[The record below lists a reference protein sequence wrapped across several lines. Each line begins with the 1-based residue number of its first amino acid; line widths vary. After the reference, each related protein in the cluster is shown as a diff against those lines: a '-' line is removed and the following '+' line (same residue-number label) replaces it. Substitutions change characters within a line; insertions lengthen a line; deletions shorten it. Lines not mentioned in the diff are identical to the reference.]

1 MRHAVAVAFVLGL
14 ASVPALAADEY
25 PSLKAGQW
33 EMTTTTSR
41 AAASAAA
48 PIKSTLCTDA
58 SVQKEMASMG
68 AGMRREMCSKSDI
81 RHEGNRYVTDSNC
94 AMGDTKITSHS
105 VMTMQGDT
113 AYKTEVHASYDPPFM
128 GMKESATTVEGK
140 FVGPCRD
147 GLQPGDFV
155 TATGQKIN
163 MKNIADRKPGSAPP
177 APATNK

>member
-1 MRHAVAVAFVLGL
+1 MRHAVAVAILGF
-14 ASVPALAADEY
+14 ASLPALAADEY
-25 PSLKAGQW
+25 PALKPGQW
-33 EMTTTTSR
+33 EMTTTSSR
-41 AAASAAA
+41 AAATASA

-68 AGMRREMCSKSDI
+68 AGMRREMCTKSDI

-94 AMGDTKITSHS
+94 AMGDTKIISHS

-147 GLQPGDFV
+147 GLVPGDYV

-163 MKNIADRKPGSAPP
+163 MKSIADRKPGSAPA
-177 APATNK
+177 APATKK